1 MRRHGISRR
10 GLIKDTR
17 LMIRRTL
24 HRACSLRRPGI
35 AAVAFCLVLFSPDPA
50 RSAQSMTGQAAPDF
64 ALRTLES
71 QNIRLSEFR
80 GEVVLINFWA
90 TWCGA
95 CQQELTALDDLYA
108 KYNRAGL
115 VMLGVN
121 IDDDA
126 GRAAEMVRKLKVS
139 FPVLMDEHKE
149 VARLYQLQ
157 DMPVTL
163 LVDREGVVR
172 VWYDNYK
179 PGHEKQYLERVR
191 ELLKE

>member
-1 MRRHGISRR
+1 
-10 GLIKDTR
+10 
-17 LMIRRTL
+17 
-24 HRACSLRRPGI
+24 
-35 AAVAFCLVLFSPDPA
+35 
-50 RSAQSMTGQAAPDF
+50 
-64 ALRTLES
+64 
-71 QNIRLSEFR
+71 
-80 GEVVLINFWA
+80 
-90 TWCGA
+90 
-95 CQQELTALDDLYA
+95 
-108 KYNRAGL
+108 
-115 VMLGVN
+115 MLGVN